1 MFNFAR
7 LLPRA
12 DVSRRCCYD
21 DHPDF
26 GWGHRLLPLNALTG
40 HGRINIATGRE
51 GGAVRKTIAV
61 LGSALFFA
69 VAPSSVAGLV
79 PWWITHWDFRPPFFD
94 LEAPRAVGILLIV
107 AGLPGLVDSFARFA
121 LQGLGTPAP
130 IAPTQNLVV
139 TGLYRYVRNPIY
151 VALVAVI
158 LGQAILFGDWRLMT
172 YGGAIW
178 LAFHAFVVG
187 YEAPVPAPKFGAP
200 HEAF

>member
-1 MFNFAR
+1 M
-7 LLPRA
+7 
-12 DVSRRCCYD
+12 
-21 DHPDF
+21 
-26 GWGHRLLPLNALTG
+26 
-40 HGRINIATGRE
+40 
-51 GGAVRKTIAV
+51 RKTIAV

-79 PWWITHWDFRPPFFD
+79 PWWITRWEFGPPLFD
-94 LEAPRAVGILLIV
+94 LDATRAVGILLIV

-158 LGQAILFGDWRLMT
+158 LGQAALFGDQRLLG
-172 YGGAIW
+172 YGALIW
-178 LAFHAFVVG
+178 LAFHIFVLA
-187 YEAPVPAPKFGAP
+187 YEEPTLRQSYGAEYESYRANVPRWLPRLTPWRAV
-200 HEAF
+200 